1 MDEVRQSTDNRRNAC
16 AYLHV
21 HMFINGYK
29 FHVYTDDYVFALF
42 LQRNFWVASS
52 LGRSQWSRGTQ
63 RTHLG
68 GGVQGK
74 TLGSKKVCCTNRGAP
89 RALRL
94 LVWKWLA
101 RTSLLPH
108 CAVR

>member
-1 MDEVRQSTDNRRNAC
+1 MRILTCS
-16 AYLHV
+16 HV
-21 HMFINGYK
+21 HQWVQISC
-29 FHVYTDDYVFALF
+29 VYRRLRFRIIPSKKLLGGF
-42 LQRNFWVASS
+42 LSGQIPMEQGDSKD
-52 LGRSQWSRGTQ
+52 T
-63 RTHLG
+63 LG